1 MLCILALYSVSAHKN
16 VGIRKFS
23 VLVASISAKSQFLMI
38 FDSVLSFLYINVRD
52 FWSAWLPSCSALKT
66 APICKISEKSASIRG
81 IFSKICNFSCCTLP
95 HFGERLYSRMS
106 PLFFGLVMCGRIL
119 KFFFDLYC
127 SFKISVILA
136 LTEKLVVET
145 SDTRP

>member
-1 MLCILALYSVSAHKN
+1 MGGARPVLAAAVFLKNYRVVVMLCILALYSVSAHKN

-81 IFSKICNFSCCTLP
+81 IFSKICGFVLNLYTL
-95 HFGERLYSRMS
+95 
-106 PLFFGLVMCGRIL
+106 
-119 KFFFDLYC
+119 
-127 SFKISVILA
+127 
-136 LTEKLVVET
+136 T
-145 SDTRP
+145 